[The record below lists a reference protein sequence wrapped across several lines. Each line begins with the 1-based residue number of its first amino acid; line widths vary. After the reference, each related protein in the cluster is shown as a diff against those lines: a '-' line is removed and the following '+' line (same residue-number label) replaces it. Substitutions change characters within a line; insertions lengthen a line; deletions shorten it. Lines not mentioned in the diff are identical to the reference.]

1 MTRLALPIVIAAALC
16 AAAPLARADVL
27 LIERSRAA
35 QEMDLP
41 RRGESMESVERRFG
55 APSQRRAPVGGSSK
69 AQPPITRWDY
79 PNFSV
84 YFEYSHVVDAVL
96 RQSNA
101 LEEGVKP
108 VASRSQ

>member
-1 MTRLALPIVIAAALC
+1 MTRFALPVVVVAALC
-16 AAAPLARADVL
+16 GATPVHADVL
-27 LIERSRAA
+27 LIERSRSA

-41 RRGESMESVERRFG
+41 RRGESMQAVERRFG
-55 APSQRRAPVGGSSK
+55 SPSQKRAPVGGSSK

-79 PNFSV
+79 PTFSV
-84 YFEYSHVVDAVL
+84 YFEYSHVVNAVL

-101 LEEGVKP
+101 LEDGVKP